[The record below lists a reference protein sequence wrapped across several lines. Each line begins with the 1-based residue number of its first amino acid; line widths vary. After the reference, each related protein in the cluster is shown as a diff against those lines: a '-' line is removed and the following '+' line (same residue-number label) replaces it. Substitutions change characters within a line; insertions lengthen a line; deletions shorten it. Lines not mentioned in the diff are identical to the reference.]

1 MAKKPKKQKVL
12 KEGKKILTDFKA
24 FISRGNVI
32 DLAVG
37 VMIGGAFSKIVS
49 SLVNDILMPVIG
61 IFIGKVDFS
70 MLSWQVVPATEQ
82 HAGVSVPYGAF
93 LGNVLDFLLVS
104 IAVFAFV
111 KIFEILRRKKETQP
125 ANPPAMTKQEDL
137 LTEIRDLLKQQS
149 EDY

>member
-1 MAKKPKKQKVL
+1 MAKKQVVL
-12 KEGKKILTDFKA
+12 KEGKKILTDFKT

-70 MLSWQVVPATEQ
+70 MLSWQVIPATEQ
-82 HAGVSVPYGAF
+82 HAGISVPYGAF

-111 KIFEILRRKKETQP
+111 KIFEILRKKKES
-125 ANPPAMTKQEDL
+125 ADKESPAMTKQEEL
-137 LTEIRDLLKQQS
+137 LAEIRDLLKQQND
-149 EDY
+149 DY

>member
-1 MAKKPKKQKVL
+1 LAKKQVVL
-12 KEGKKILTDFKA
+12 KEGKKILTDFKT

-70 MLSWQVVPATEQ
+70 MLSWQVIPATEQ
-82 HAGVSVPYGAF
+82 HAGISVPYGAF

-111 KIFEILRRKKETQP
+111 KIFEILRKKKES
-125 ANPPAMTKQEDL
+125 ADKESPAMTKQEEL
-137 LTEIRDLLKQQS
+137 LAEIRDLLKQQND
-149 EDY
+149 DY